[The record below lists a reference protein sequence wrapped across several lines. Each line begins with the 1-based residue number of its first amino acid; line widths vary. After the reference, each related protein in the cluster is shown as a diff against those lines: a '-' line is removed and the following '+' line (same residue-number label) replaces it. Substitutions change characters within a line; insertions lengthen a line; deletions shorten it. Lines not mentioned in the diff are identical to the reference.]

1 VVYIDIKYTP
11 MRATGGIFVW
21 SIESA
26 LLALFGIGTVL
37 ITQTFGGILTLTAD
51 MWAMLVVMGSCI
63 TNLILHTGIVMSSKQ
78 TRIQPIP
85 GADDNG
91 SLPDYAVSHLHKAVA
106 QGHCCT
112 VTLVLFLYV
121 IIMLRSLTDLNWA
134 NAFYPAAPGLVW
146 LAGSVTLSFITVIWI
161 TSIAGAWVATAMGD
175 YNSLFCT
182 LPTTSIACIMYP
194 VIHEIGTNGLMVCTS
209 PFVTT
214 LAILYTNLALASSF
228 TLTILDH
235 VEFDPVKILP
245 RFMRTVGGDMP
256 SFRIYSLLH
265 GLCISSALVLYSLAA
280 HGINWVVIV
289 MLLSLNGIMTLVSS
303 LGLGRFLSTSLGRD
317 IDVKPE
323 YTPTIP
329 TATDIGETIDN
340 INKTN
345 LDRPSMDDRRISMLR
360 VDGTGR
366 RRTRNSTFDDA
377 R

>member
-1 VVYIDIKYTP
+1 
-11 MRATGGIFVW
+11 
-21 SIESA
+21 
-26 LLALFGIGTVL
+26 
-37 ITQTFGGILTLTAD
+37 
-51 MWAMLVVMGSCI
+51 
-63 TNLILHTGIVMSSKQ
+63 
-78 TRIQPIP
+78 
-85 GADDNG
+85 
-91 SLPDYAVSHLHKAVA
+91 
-106 QGHCCT
+106 
-112 VTLVLFLYV
+112 
-121 IIMLRSLTDLNWA
+121 
-134 NAFYPAAPGLVW
+134 
-146 LAGSVTLSFITVIWI
+146 
-161 TSIAGAWVATAMGD
+161 
-175 YNSLFCT
+175 
-182 LPTTSIACIMYP
+182 
-194 VIHEIGTNGLMVCTS
+194 
-209 PFVTT
+209 
-214 LAILYTNLALASSF
+214 
-228 TLTILDH
+228 
-235 VEFDPVKILP
+235 
-245 RFMRTVGGDMP
+245 VGGDMP

-317 IDVKPE
+317 IDVKSE

>member
-1 VVYIDIKYTP
+1 
-11 MRATGGIFVW
+11 MRSTGGIFVW

-37 ITQTFGGILTLTAD
+37 ITQTFGGILTLTGD
-51 MWAMLVVMGSCI
+51 MWAMLVVMCSCI
-63 TNLILHTGIVMSSKQ
+63 ANLVLHTGIVMSSKQ
-78 TRIQPIP
+78 TRIQSIHGPER
-85 GADDNG
+85 N
-91 SLPDYAVSHLHKAVA
+91 STLPDYAVSHLHKAVA

-112 VTLVLFLYV
+112 VSLVLFLYV

-146 LAGSVTLSFITVIWI
+146 LTGSVTLSFLTVIWI
-161 TSIAGAWVATAMGD
+161 TSITTAWVSTAMGD

-194 VIHEIGTNGLMVCTS
+194 IIHEIGTNGLMVCTS

-228 TLTILDH
+228 TLAILDH

-245 RFMRTVGGDMP
+245 RFMRTVGDRMP
-256 SFRIYSLLH
+256 AFRIYSLLH

-280 HGINWVVIV
+280 YRINWTVVV
-289 MLLSLNGIMTLVSS
+289 VLLSLNGIMTLVSS
-303 LGLGRFLSTSLGRD
+303 LGLGRFFSTSLARD
-317 IDVKPE
+317 TDVEPE
-323 YTPTIP
+323 YVTTIP
-329 TATDIGETIDN
+329 TATEVNMDNNHGID
-340 INKTN
+340 
-345 LDRPSMDDRRISMLR
+345 LDDRPSMDERRIAMLR
-360 VDGTGR
+360 VEGVGR
-366 RRTRNSTFDDA
+366 RRTRPVTVDPV